1 MLYRDLIIVGAGL
14 LAGAMNAAGGGGS
27 FLAVP
32 VLIWIGIPSLTAN
45 MSSAVAL
52 YMGSVTSVVA
62 YRGFPRNVADT
73 SLPTLFLPT
82 LAGGFTGA
90 MLLMHTAPRVFDAIL
105 PWLLL
110 VGSFVFAVGPRIGG
124 TVIRT
129 RPHKTLLLFAQ
140 FLLGAYGGYFG
151 GAVGILMMAVWSLF
165 GAHDVKLM
173 NPAKV
178 LLVAAA
184 NTMAVICFVV
194 GGTIAWHPTVT
205 MLIAASLGGYL
216 GARVTLI
223 LNSSQLRVA
232 ISVVNF
238 VVTTV
243 FFVTYMHR

>member
-1 MLYRDLIIVGAGL
+1 MEHWPLLLLAGFF
-14 LAGAMNAAGGGGS
+14 AGAMNSLAGGGS
-27 FLAVP
+27 FLTLPALIAAGVP
-32 VLIWIGIPSLTAN
+32 SVQAN
-45 MSSAVAL
+45 ASSTIAL
-52 YMGSVTSVVA
+52 YPGGLAGTWAYRDGLEPLCGISLKLLGLVTSVGGLV
-62 YRGFPRNVADT
+62 GGVLLLST
-73 SLPTLFLPT
+73 SPGT
-82 LAGGFTGA
+82 
-90 MLLMHTAPRVFDAIL
+90 FDQII

-110 VGSFVFAVGPRIGG
+110 IA
-124 TVIRT
+124 
-129 RPHKTLLLFAQ
+129 TLLLAFGRQVRAGLRRRFAIQPRTMLAIQ
-140 FLLGAYGGYFG
+140 FGLGVYGGYFG

-216 GARVTLI
+216 GARVTLM

-232 ISVVNF
+232 ISIVNF
-238 VVTTV
+238 VVTIV

>member
-1 MLYRDLIIVGAGL
+1 MLYRDLIIVVAGL

-45 MSSAVAL
+45 MSSTVAL
-52 YMGSVTSVVA
+52 YMGSVTSVWA
-62 YRGFPRNVADT
+62 YRGLLRSIADA

-90 MLLMHTAPRVFDAIL
+90 MVLMHTSPRVFDAIL

-110 VGSFVFAVGPRIGG
+110 VGSCVFAFGPRIAS
-124 TVIRT
+124 TLVSTSPR
-129 RPHKTLLLFAQ
+129 KTLLLFAQ

-165 GAHDVKLM
+165 GTHDVKLM

-184 NTMAVICFVV
+184 NTMAVICFVA

-216 GARVTLI
+216 GARLTLI

-232 ISVVNF
+232 ISVLNF
-238 VVTTV
+238 VVTIV